1 MKRNSKSNIVI
12 FTVCLAATA
21 NSPAFAQQSI
31 TNSLLGTT
39 DIPAYIQEVPM
50 LPATLEEAAYRAYG
64 GDYLQPDHQS
74 MDNFYKPA
82 EDKIRLVQQRYE
94 DYCREKYGNA
104 APDMEAMK
112 QDINRNPIVKG
123 MGGVDAVQD
132 MSQQQ
137 AEEAATQ
144 AANQYIADPFA
155 ASGINSPGMTAL
167 YQKMMSDPAYAR
179 RFEKMSEQERMA
191 ELQKYMANDPAV
203 ANTPERAQ
211 QARQQMAHRDN
222 VTNSMEIN
230 QKLTEMSQEMYAV
243 VNKYGER
250 LQAID
255 NQPGNHAEIDA
266 DFNRKYNALPEIIAG
281 EAGRQKDPE
290 LEKKLRIETAARHRE
305 FAAASLKQY
314 IPLLDEL
321 KAQYVRIADSYM
333 QFIAANRHRV
343 NGDPAGLYDGTN
355 TELAIANFESSLLG
369 SGLDIIRQARQ
380 LTRNTATWEQNY
392 QEVMQAYLPAK
403 E

>member
-1 MKRNSKSNIVI
+1 MKRNIKSNIVI
-12 FTVCLAATA
+12 LTICLAATA
-21 NSPAFAQQSI
+21 NLPAFAQQPI
-31 TNSLLGTT
+31 TNSPLGTT
-39 DIPAYIQEVPM
+39 DIPAYIEGAPM
-50 LPATLEEAAYRAYG
+50 LPATLEEAAFRAYG
-64 GDYLQPDHQS
+64 SNYLQPDHQS

-82 EDKIRLVQQRYE
+82 EDKIRLAQQRYE
-94 DYCREKYGNA
+94 DFCRDKYGNT
-104 APDMEAMK
+104 APDMDAMK

-123 MGGVDAVQD
+123 MGGVDAIQV
-132 MSQQQ
+132 MSQEQ

-191 ELQKYMANDPAV
+191 ELQKYMANDPVV

-211 QARQQMAHRDN
+211 QAKQQMAHRDK
-222 VTNSMEIN
+222 VTDAMEIN
-230 QKLTEMSQEMYAV
+230 QKVTEMTQEIFAV
-243 VNKYGER
+243 VNAFGER

-255 NQPGNHAEIDA
+255 NQPGNHAEIEA

-290 LEKKLRIETAARHRE
+290 LDRKLRIETAARHRE
-305 FAAASLKQY
+305 FAAASLRQY
-314 IPLLDEL
+314 LPLLGEL

-333 QFIAANRHRV
+333 QFIAANIRRV
-343 NGDPAGLYDGTN
+343 NNDPAGLYDGTN
-355 TELAIANFESSLLG
+355 TELTLANFESSLLG

-392 QEVMQAYLPAK
+392 QEVMRSYGRNN
-403 E
+403 

>member
-1 MKRNSKSNIVI
+1 M
-12 FTVCLAATA
+12 
-21 NSPAFAQQSI
+21 
-31 TNSLLGTT
+31 GTT

-104 APDMEAMK
+104 APDMDTMK

-211 QARQQMAHRDN
+211 QAKQQMDHRNN
-222 VTNSMEIN
+222 VTNVMEIN
-230 QKLTEMSQEMYAV
+230 QKVTEMTQEIYAV
-243 VNKYGER
+243 TNVFGER

-266 DFNRKYNALPEIIAG
+266 DFNRKYNALP
-281 EAGRQKDPE
+281 R
-290 LEKKLRIETAARHRE
+290 
-305 FAAASLKQY
+305 
-314 IPLLDEL
+314 
-321 KAQYVRIADSYM
+321 
-333 QFIAANRHRV
+333 
-343 NGDPAGLYDGTN
+343 
-355 TELAIANFESSLLG
+355 SS
-369 SGLDIIRQARQ
+369 
-380 LTRNTATWEQNY
+380 
-392 QEVMQAYLPAK
+392 PAK
-403 E
+403 RPARKTPSWRKSCG